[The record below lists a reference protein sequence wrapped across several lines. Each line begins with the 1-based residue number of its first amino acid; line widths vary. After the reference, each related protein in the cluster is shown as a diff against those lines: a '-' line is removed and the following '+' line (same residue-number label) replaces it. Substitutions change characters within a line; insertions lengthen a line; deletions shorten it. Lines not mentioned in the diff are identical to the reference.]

1 MLLYVIPFI
10 LLLVIAVVLK
20 KREASKQTEQTPK
33 TKSKKVTST
42 KKSPQKTQIV
52 ESSVVAKKK
61 TTPLAADVCSKI
73 EALIRE
79 KNFFSAEAQINQAL
93 NKDNSQHEL
102 YLLLLDIHI
111 LQKDE
116 FAISQL
122 INHLR
127 SLELDDFLEQALAK
141 KAAYDQESVTPAPN
155 HEIVNAKDTIEFKPS
170 STVAKAAEPA
180 VAETKNTAAFDALM
194 SDAAPAATKNDLA
207 FDQLQQESRSAQPEV
222 VKEIKP
228 LDFNSASLN
237 TAPKAEIAATP
248 VEEIKP
254 LDFNSVSLNTAPKAE
269 ITATPVEEIKPL
281 DFSNL
286 SLDSV
291 AEAATAPAE
300 EIKPLDFNNFKL
312 DPAPV
317 AETKPEAA
325 PVQEIQPLD
334 FSFSLDT
341 ATTGQAETEKAA
353 SIEPT
358 VEEKPEFNF
367 DFSVAETPVA
377 ETKVAT
383 EEITPS
389 LELDFNLES
398 ASTVEEPAVEVAPA
412 KAAGLNF
419 DISNISSSAAKAD
432 KNDPLV
438 QSFPELIE
446 VNEIN
451 LNLELAQQYI
461 QLGAFESARE
471 LLAEQ
476 EAGYTPEQRQQ
487 ADHLRNQIAS

>member
-10 LLLVIAVVLK
+10 VLLVIAVVLK
-20 KREASKQTEQTPK
+20 KREATKQTEQTPK
-33 TKSKKVTST
+33 PKSKKVTST

-52 ESSVVAKKK
+52 ESSVITKKD
-61 TTPLAADVCSKI
+61 TTPLASDARSKI

-93 NKDNSQHEL
+93 NRDNSQHEL

-127 SLELDDFLEQALAK
+127 SLELNDFLEQALAK
-141 KAAYDQESVTPAPN
+141 KEAYEKQAVSAQDS
-155 HEIVNAKDTIEFKPS
+155 IDFKPA
-170 STVAKAAEPA
+170 STVARTAEPA
-180 VAETKNTAAFDALM
+180 LAGTQNTADFDALM
-194 SDAAPAATKNDLA
+194 NEGVAAAASNEPAFQQLQR
-207 FDQLQQESRSAQPEV
+207 DQL
-222 VKEIKP
+222 
-228 LDFNSASLN
+228 
-237 TAPKAEIAATP
+237 APQAAA

-254 LDFNSVSLNTAPKAE
+254 LDFNTLHLDPAP
-269 ITATPVEEIKPL
+269 
-281 DFSNL
+281 
-286 SLDSV
+286 V
-291 AEAATAPAE
+291 AESTPEAAPVQ
-300 EIKPLDFNNFKL
+300 EIKPLDFNTLHL

-317 AETKPEAA
+317 AASTSEAAPVQEIQPLDFNTLHLDPAPVAASTPEAA

-334 FSFSLDT
+334 FSFSLNT
-341 ATTGQAETEKAA
+341 ATSAPAETEKAA
-353 SIEPT
+353 NIEPAAVT
-358 VEEKPEFNF
+358 EKPEFNF
-367 DFSVAETPVA
+367 DFSIAEAPAAEAKVTA
-377 ETKVAT
+377 EETK
-383 EEITPS
+383 PN
-389 LELDFNLES
+389 LDLDFNVES
-398 ASTVEEPAVEVAPA
+398 AHTPEEAAVEVAPA

-419 DISNISSSAAKAD
+419 DIRNISSPAAKAD
-432 KNDPLV
+432 KNDPLL

-446 VNEIN
+446 VDEIN

-461 QLGAFESARE
+461 QLGAYESARE

>member
-61 TTPLAADVCSKI
+61 TTPLAADVRSKI
-73 EALIRE
+73 EALIHE

-141 KAAYDQESVTPAPN
+141 KAA
-155 HEIVNAKDTIEFKPS
+155 HEKQTLGSKDTIEFKPS

-194 SDAAPAATKNDLA
+194 SDAVPAATKNDLA

-254 LDFNSVSLNTAPKAE
+254 LDFSS
-269 ITATPVEEIKPL
+269 
-281 DFSNL
+281 L
-286 SLDSV
+286 SLDSA

-300 EIKPLDFNNFKL
+300 EIKPLDFTNFKL
-312 DPAPV
+312 DPVPV

>member
-141 KAAYDQESVTPAPN
+141 KAA
-155 HEIVNAKDTIEFKPS
+155 HEKQTLGSKDTIEFKPS

-194 SDAAPAATKNDLA
+194 SDAVPAATKNDLA

-237 TAPKAEIAATP
+237 TA
-248 VEEIKP
+248 
-254 LDFNSVSLNTAPKAE
+254 E

-281 DFSNL
+281 NFSSL
-286 SLDSV
+286 SLDSA

-300 EIKPLDFNNFKL
+300 EIKPLDFTNFKL

-389 LELDFNLES
+389 LELDFNLEP

>member
-10 LLLVIAVVLK
+10 VLLVIAVVLK
-20 KREASKQTEQTPK
+20 KREATKQTEQTPK
-33 TKSKKVTST
+33 PKSKKVTST

-52 ESSVVAKKK
+52 ESSVITKKD
-61 TTPLAADVCSKI
+61 TTPLASDARSKI

-93 NKDNSQHEL
+93 NRDNSQHEL

-127 SLELDDFLEQALAK
+127 SLELNDFLEQALAK
-141 KAAYDQESVTPAPN
+141 KEAYEKQAVSAQDS
-155 HEIVNAKDTIEFKPS
+155 IDFKPA
-170 STVAKAAEPA
+170 STVARTAEPA
-180 VAETKNTAAFDALM
+180 LAGTQNTADFDALM
-194 SDAAPAATKNDLA
+194 NEGVAAAASNEPAFQQLQR
-207 FDQLQQESRSAQPEV
+207 DQL
-222 VKEIKP
+222 
-228 LDFNSASLN
+228 
-237 TAPKAEIAATP
+237 APQAAA

-254 LDFNSVSLNTAPKAE
+254 LDFNTLHLDPAP
-269 ITATPVEEIKPL
+269 
-281 DFSNL
+281 
-286 SLDSV
+286 V
-291 AEAATAPAE
+291 AESTPEAAPVQ
-300 EIKPLDFNNFKL
+300 EIKPLDFNTLHLDPAPVAASTSEAAPVQEIQPLDFNTLHL

-317 AETKPEAA
+317 AESKPEAA

-334 FSFSLDT
+334 FSFSLNT
-341 ATTGQAETEKAA
+341 ATSAPAETEKAA
-353 SIEPT
+353 NIEPAAVT
-358 VEEKPEFNF
+358 EKPEFNF
-367 DFSVAETPVA
+367 DFSIAEAPAAEAKVTA
-377 ETKVAT
+377 EETK
-383 EEITPS
+383 PN
-389 LELDFNLES
+389 LDLDFNVES
-398 ASTVEEPAVEVAPA
+398 AHTPEEAAVEVAPA

-419 DISNISSSAAKAD
+419 DIRNISSPAAKAD
-432 KNDPLV
+432 KNDPLL

-446 VNEIN
+446 VDEIN

-461 QLGAFESARE
+461 QLGAYESARE